1 MRPLVW
7 LLICL
12 LTVVAGSALA
22 QDGRRSAA
30 WTPTDCRTFNLTPP
44 EEGGVD
50 CGYVT
55 VPLRHAAPDGA
66 SIQLATVILA
76 AQDKDKR
83 PDPLFMAQG
92 GPGGSTIDTY
102 GEYLVSLPESRPVL
116 DRDIVLWDQ
125 RGTLYSKPALMCPEV
140 ANADIAAAVKGTEN
154 DAADQAAYR
163 TCGERLAAGVGDL
176 SAFNSAENADDIE
189 ALRTALGYDS
199 INFYGVS
206 YGTELGQFLMRR
218 HPEHLRSAVLDAVVP
233 LSYNLFT
240 EPAFAMQRIG
250 EKYLDGCAAEP
261 RCATAFPNL
270 RQRYLALIDRL
281 NATPAT
287 VQVAPIGGSA
297 APRPVK
303 LTGTRLRDALY
314 ESLYS
319 DVYRLVPLIVD
330 RADRGDYTY
339 VSTLLLPLQ
348 LFDTTMAVGMNQTV
362 SCADRGDTDLRKVDY
377 RTILPRLAKESL
389 KDARMG
395 LEICRDW
402 KIGLLPRAELK
413 PLKSGVPTLLL
424 SGDFDPIT
432 PPAYAATL
440 LPALSRAH
448 HVAFPTGSHGQ
459 AVTNDCSNTI
469 IRRFLDD
476 PAVPPDTSCVA
487 TVVGG
492 FVTEADVI
500 TVPALRSVLA
510 AHGVEGLAKFALS
523 WVPGLIGVLFLLT
536 AVIVYPVG
544 GLVGLLRKRR
554 TYDSVVAR
562 SAPWLAVA
570 SALVLGAFFVGI
582 TIAVG
587 ATIVANENLLAMG
600 AIPARWRGLF
610 VLPTVGAVLISLML
624 LVAAQLWRRRERSQ
638 SGRLYFTL
646 LAVAG
651 AIAIVNLLALG
662 VLGLGRA

>member
-1 MRPLVW
+1 MRSFVW
-7 LLICL
+7 LLVSL
-12 LTVVAGSALA
+12 ATVLARSALA

-30 WTPTDCRTFNLTPP
+30 WTVTDCRTFNLTPP

-55 VPLRHAAPDGA
+55 VPLRHAVPDGA

-76 AQDKDKR
+76 AQGTAKR

-102 GEYLVSLPESRPVL
+102 GEYLLSLPESRPVL
-116 DRDIVLWDQ
+116 DRDIILWDQ
-125 RGTLYSKPALMCPEV
+125 RGTLYSKPALICPEV
-140 ANADIAAAVKGTEN
+140 ATADLAAALEGTDN
-154 DAADQAAYR
+154 DSTDQAAYR
-163 TCGERLAAGVGDL
+163 ACGERLAAGVGDL

-189 ALRTALGYDS
+189 ALRVALAYDS
-199 INFYGVS
+199 INFDGVS

-233 LSYNLFT
+233 LTYNLFT

-261 RCATAFPNL
+261 RCAAAFPNL

-281 NATPAT
+281 NAKPAT
-287 VQVAPIGGSA
+287 VRVTPIGGSS
-297 APRPVK
+297 APRQVK

-348 LFDTTMAVGMNQTV
+348 LFDTTMAIGMNQTV
-362 SCADRGDTDLRKVDY
+362 SCADRGDTDPRRVNY
-377 RTILPRLAKESL
+377 QGILPRLAKESL
-389 KDARMG
+389 KDARLG
-395 LEICRDW
+395 LAICRDW

-413 PLKSGVPTLLL
+413 PLKSKIPTLLL

-440 LPALSRAH
+440 IPALSRAH
-448 HVAFPTGSHGQ
+448 HVVFPTGSHGQ
-459 AVTNDCSNTI
+459 AVTNECANTI

-476 PAVPPDTSCVA
+476 PTIAPDTSCVA
-487 TVVGG
+487 TAVGG

-523 WVPGLIGVLFLLT
+523 WVPGVIGVLFLLT

-544 GLVGLLRKRR
+544 GLIRMLRKRR
-554 TYDSVVAR
+554 TYDSALAR
-562 SAPWLAVA
+562 TAPWLAVA
-570 SALVLGAFFVGI
+570 SALVLAAFFVGATTAI
-582 TIAVG
+582 G
-587 ATIVANENLLAMG
+587 ATIVTNENLLAMG
-600 AIPARWRGLF
+600 AIPARWRSLF
-610 VLPTVGAVLISLML
+610 LLPTIAALLVSLML

-662 VLGLGRA
+662 LVGLWRA